1 MSETSD
7 TRDTSA
13 PSQASAAAPAAEAPA
28 PRRFED
34 LPQAAQ
40 RALKEAEAR
49 RQAIDA
55 RQKALPREID
65 GRGGLEPTR
74 YTDWEIKGI
83 ASDF

>member
-1 MSETSD
+1 MSSTTESETAS
-7 TRDTSA
+7 SPA
-13 PSQASAAAPAAEAPA
+13 PEAAPEAPA

-34 LPQAAQ
+34 LPEAAQ
-40 RALKEAEAR
+40 RALKEAQAR
-49 RQAIDA
+49 RKEIDA

-74 YTDWEIKGI
+74 YADWEIKGI